1 MGADL
6 AGKRVL
12 VLSDNDGLSR
22 AIKLNLER
30 SDLEVVKLALNS
42 PGQQR
47 SEPVEEQRPE
57 PRPEPNRRAVKGRRP
72 ELVEG
77 RCPEPVE
84 GRGNQAEMG
93 DFDLIVVAMSSST
106 SEPIVAL
113 ARASLAG
120 RIGQVPLLI
129 ISDRPFHSEPDDQIA
144 HLDFPFDIDGL
155 HNKVKD
161 ILQRGSEPTRM
172 RTRKHSLL
180 AG

>member
-1 MGADL
+1 MGTDL
-6 AGKRVL
+6 ARKRVL

-42 PGQQR
+42 PGQR
-47 SEPVEEQRPE
+47 C
-57 PRPEPNRRAVKGRRP
+57 PEPNRRAVK
-72 ELVEG
+72 
-77 RCPEPVE
+77 

-129 ISDRPFHSEPDDQIA
+129 ISDRPFHSDPDDQIV

-155 HNKVKD
+155 HDKVKA
-161 ILQRGSEPTRM
+161 ILQRGSEPARM
-172 RTRKHSLL
+172 RTREHGLL

>member
-6 AGKRVL
+6 ARKRVL

-30 SDLEVVKLALNS
+30 SDLEVVKLALNP
-42 PGQQR
+42 PGQR
-47 SEPVEEQRPE
+47 CPELRPE
-57 PRPEPNRRAVKGRRP
+57 SNRRAFKGRR
-72 ELVEG
+72 
-77 RCPEPVE
+77 
-84 GRGNQAEMG
+84 NQAETG

-129 ISDRPFHSEPDDQIA
+129 ISDRPFHSDPDEQII

-155 HNKVKD
+155 HDKVKD
-161 ILQRGSEPTRM
+161 ILQRGSEPARM
-172 RTRKHSLL
+172 RTKEHGLL